1 MRSLVTSISLYAC
14 ETWTFTVELRR
25 RIQATL
31 LWCYRKLL
39 RTSYKDHVTSEEVRA
54 KIQQSKTILQSK
66 GKGVK
71 RQGRQR
77 KRWEENTRERTGLE
91 FAKSQRAVENREQWR
106 KLVDKSFVVPKRPL
120 RLRGWWVRVNMRS
133 CIKNKKTNKN
143 KKTRTQKNNNNRS
156 FAILACIFFFF
167 RWTQAIKTDVISHF
181 PWNS

>member
-14 ETWTFTVELRR
+14 ETWNFTVELRR

-120 RLRGWWVRVNMRS
+120 RLRG
-133 CIKNKKTNKN
+133 
-143 KKTRTQKNNNNRS
+143 
-156 FAILACIFFFF
+156 
-167 RWTQAIKTDVISHF
+167 
-181 PWNS
+181 